1 MEGLDTQFM
10 LIIWGNRERILLR
23 VCIVGVLGAN
33 FVETQELKGDDQLGR
48 DSPERL
54 TSPAVRV
61 CISR

>member
-10 LIIWGNRERILLR
+10 LIIWGNIGRILLR

-33 FVETQELKGDDQLGR
+33 FVETQELKGDGRLGR

-54 TSPAVRV
+54 TSPAVLV

>member
-33 FVETQELKGDDQLGR
+33 FVETQEL
-48 DSPERL
+48 S
-54 TSPAVRV
+54 
-61 CISR
+61 